1 MVWLYAAGVA
11 GIVGTMVSDIWF
23 HIDYRVAA
31 NISLIYVASLTT
43 IFHLLYALRSNWKAN
58 RVGKIFFVKTIF
70 LPVMLWQIVLST
82 WWDTDY
88 PYRQHLRFA
97 IYSLAAVAYWAMVVA
112 LWNEQRADRKDPDR
126 EL

>member
-58 RVGKIFFVKTIF
+58 RVGKIFFVKTVF

-88 PYRQHLRFA
+88 PFRQQIRFA
-97 IYSLAAVAYWAMVVA
+97 IYSLMVIAYLAMVVA

>member
-1 MVWLYAAGVA
+1 MMWLYIGGAAA
-11 GIVGTMVSDIWF
+11 IAATFLADLWLN
-23 HIDYRVAA
+23 IDYRFAA

-58 RVGKIFFVKTIF
+58 RVGKIFFVKTVF

-88 PYRQHLRFA
+88 PFRQQIRFA
-97 IYSLAAVAYWAMVVA
+97 IYSLMVIAYLAMVVA
-112 LWNEQRADRKDPDR
+112 LWSEQRADRRDLDR